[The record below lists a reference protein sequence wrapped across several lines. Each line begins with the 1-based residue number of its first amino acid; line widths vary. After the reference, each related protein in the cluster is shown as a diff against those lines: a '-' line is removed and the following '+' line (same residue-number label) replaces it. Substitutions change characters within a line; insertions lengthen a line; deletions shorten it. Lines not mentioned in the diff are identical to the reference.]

1 MNNRR
6 ITKMSMSTLVLLMSY
21 FFVVA
26 HAAEAP
32 TAEAAVT
39 EQVPRQATIL
49 IDSSIID
56 RAMDVVAEKFS
67 GSAQIQEEISRLANE
82 ASSTYEQFKRANDN
96 LESLLV
102 LNAGFRKSISIQE
115 EQIRTLDES
124 IAGVEE
130 VTREIPLLM
139 EKMLSSIEQFIEMD
153 YPFHVDER
161 ANRIQF
167 ARDAIDNPD
176 VSIAE
181 KFRQVLVM
189 YQTETSYGRT
199 IETYPDTITIGGVEL
214 DVEIARIGRVALLYQ
229 TTDRQQTGAWDNA
242 GRQWEILDDGD
253 YRTAAQTAIRVASQL
268 DAPQIINLPVLAPEA
283 VQ

>member
-6 ITKMSMSTLVLLMSY
+6 ITKMSMSALALLMSY
-21 FFVVA
+21 FFVVV

-32 TAEAAVT
+32 PT
-39 EQVPRQATIL
+39 EEVPRQATIL

-56 RAMDVVAEKFS
+56 RAMDVVAEKFF

-82 ASSTYEQFKRANDN
+82 ASSTYEEFKRANDN

-115 EQIRTLDES
+115 QQIRTLDES

-130 VTREIPLLM
+130 VTREIPILM
-139 EKMLSSIEQFIEMD
+139 EKMLSSMEQFIEMD

-242 GRQWEILDDGD
+242 GRQWVILDDGD

-268 DAPQIINLPVLAPEA
+268 DAPQIINLPVLAPES

>member
-6 ITKMSMSTLVLLMSY
+6 ITKMSMSALALLTSY
-21 FFVVA
+21 FFGAA

-32 TAEAAVT
+32 LEAPLI
-39 EQVPRQATIL
+39 EEPPRQATIL
-49 IDSSIID
+49 VDSSVID
-56 RAMDVVAEKFS
+56 RAMDVVADKYS
-67 GSAQIQEEISRLANE
+67 DSAQIQEEISRLANE
-82 ASSTYEQFKRANDN
+82 ASSTFEEFKRANDN

-102 LNAGFRKSISIQE
+102 LNAGYRKSISIQE

-214 DVEIARIGRVALLYQ
+214 DVEIARYGRVALLYQ

-242 GRQWEILDDGD
+242 GRQWEILDDAD
-253 YRTAAQTAIRVASQL
+253 YRTAAQSAIRVASQL
-268 DAPQIINLPVLAPEA
+268 DAPQIINLPVLAPES

>member
-6 ITKMSMSTLVLLMSY
+6 ITKMSMSALALLTSY
-21 FFVVA
+21 LFGAA

-32 TAEAAVT
+32 LIE
-39 EQVPRQATIL
+39 EPPRQATIL
-49 IDSSIID
+49 VDSSVID
-56 RAMDVVAEKFS
+56 RAMDVVADKYS
-67 GSAQIQEEISRLANE
+67 DSAQIQEEISRLANE
-82 ASSTYEQFKRANDN
+82 ASSTFEEFKRANDN

-102 LNAGFRKSISIQE
+102 LNAGYRKSISIQE

-214 DVEIARIGRVALLYQ
+214 DVEIARYGRVALLYQ

-242 GRQWEILDDGD
+242 GRQWESLDDGD
-253 YRTAAQTAIRVASQL
+253 YRTAAQSAIRVASQL
-268 DAPQIINLPVLAPEA
+268 DAPQIINLPVLAPES

>member
-6 ITKMSMSTLVLLMSY
+6 ITKMSMSALALLTSY
-21 FFVVA
+21 FFGAA

-32 TAEAAVT
+32 LIE
-39 EQVPRQATIL
+39 EPPRQATIL
-49 IDSSIID
+49 VDSSVID
-56 RAMDVVAEKFS
+56 RAMDVVADKYS
-67 GSAQIQEEISRLANE
+67 DSAQIQEEISRLANE
-82 ASSTYEQFKRANDN
+82 ASSTFEEFKRANDN

-102 LNAGFRKSISIQE
+102 LNAGYRKSISIQE

-214 DVEIARIGRVALLYQ
+214 DVEIARYGRVALLYQ

-242 GRQWEILDDGD
+242 GRQWVILDDGD

-268 DAPQIINLPVLAPEA
+268 DAPQIINLPVLAPES

>member
-6 ITKMSMSTLVLLMSY
+6 ITKMSMSALALLTSY
-21 FFVVA
+21 FFGAA

-32 TAEAAVT
+32 LEAPLI
-39 EQVPRQATIL
+39 EEPPRQATIL
-49 IDSSIID
+49 VDSSVID
-56 RAMDVVAEKFS
+56 RAMDVVADKYS
-67 GSAQIQEEISRLANE
+67 DSAQIQEEISRLANE
-82 ASSTYEQFKRANDN
+82 ASSTFEEFKRANDN

-102 LNAGFRKSISIQE
+102 LNAGYRKSISIQE

-214 DVEIARIGRVALLYQ
+214 DVEIARYGRVALLYQ
-229 TTDRQQTGAWDNA
+229 TTDRQQTGAWDCLLYTSPSPRDLSTSRMPSSA
-242 GRQWEILDDGD
+242 
-253 YRTAAQTAIRVASQL
+253 
-268 DAPQIINLPVLAPEA
+268 
-283 VQ
+283 

>member
-6 ITKMSMSTLVLLMSY
+6 ITKMSMSALALLMSY
-21 FFVVA
+21 FFVVV

-32 TAEAAVT
+32 PT
-39 EQVPRQATIL
+39 EEVPRQATIL

-56 RAMDVVAEKFS
+56 RAMDVVAEKFF

-82 ASSTYEQFKRANDN
+82 ASSTYEEFKRANDN

-115 EQIRTLDES
+115 QQIRTLDES

-130 VTREIPLLM
+130 VTREIPILM
-139 EKMLSSIEQFIEMD
+139 EKMLSSMEQFIEMD

-199 IETYPDTITIGGVEL
+199 IETYPDTITIAGIEL

-242 GRQWEILDDGD
+242 GRQWVILDDGD

-268 DAPQIINLPVLAPEA
+268 DAPQIINLPVLAPES

>member
-6 ITKMSMSTLVLLMSY
+6 IIQVGMSTLTLLLTCFLGVSQ
-21 FFVVA
+21 
-26 HAAEAP
+26 AAE
-32 TAEAAVT
+32 
-39 EQVPRQATIL
+39 IL
-49 IDSSIID
+49 VNSDIID
-56 RAMDVVAEKFS
+56 QAMDVVGQKYED
-67 GSAQIQEEISRLANE
+67 SAVAQEEITRLQNS
-82 ASSTYEQFKRANDN
+82 ASSTFEEFKRANDN

-102 LNAGFRKSISIQE
+102 LNAGYRKQISIQE
-115 EQIRTLDES
+115 DQIATLDES

-139 EKMLSSIEQFIEMD
+139 EKMLASLEQFIELD

-161 ANRIQF
+161 AARLQF

-199 IETYPDTITIGGVEL
+199 IETYPETINLNGADR
-214 DVEIARIGRVALLYQ
+214 DVNIARIGRVALMYQ
-229 TTDRQQTGAWDNA
+229 TTDRQETGAWDNRS
-242 GRQWEILDDGD
+242 RQWVALEPGE
-253 YRTAAQTAIRVASQL
+253 YRTQVQGAIRVASQL
-268 DAPQIINLPVLAPEA
+268 DAPRIIELPVLSPEA
-283 VQ
+283 AL